1 MERPLHREKYHSKYL
16 IDVSKL
22 CGGLYFKRFEELN
35 WAGYTFLKFKV
46 SGLNITSDRL
56 LVDEKNPQMT
66 SFELNKQL
74 FKDGQ

>member
-1 MERPLHREKYHSKYL
+1 MPILIFSPVQLWNALYIEKNT
-16 IDVSKL
+16 IQNVSKL

-66 SFELNKQL
+66 SFE
-74 FKDGQ
+74 